1 MNEFIGS
8 LYDHVTKESR
18 IPVSEAARRT
28 SRMDKIY
35 KELATRLDG
44 ESLSLLNEY
53 LSLSDQVS
61 CDFECRAFANGI
73 KTAVQTLSC
82 VLSDY

>member
-8 LYDHVTKESR
+8 LFDHVTKESH
-18 IPVSEAARRT
+18 IPVSETARRT

-35 KELATRLDG
+35 KELTTRLDD
-44 ESLSLLNEY
+44 ESMTLLNEY
-53 LSLSDQVS
+53 LQLSEQLC
-61 CDFECRAFANGI
+61 CDYECRAFANGI